1 MKVPE
6 FFVGKPV
13 SGLQTMLRVIAEYD
27 ESMPSVVPDGI
38 YGKDTMRAVTEFQ
51 RRYGL
56 AATGIT
62 DYDTWNAITAAFEDA
77 NVQLQQAQPLQIVLT
92 KKQVLLKGS
101 RNRQVLLVQSM
112 LAILRADY
120 PAMPQVQLSGVF
132 DDETEAAVRWVQ
144 KVGGYPQSGIMDK
157 QLWKLLAGLYR
168 LKVSDGEA
176 GEENAR
182 VSPQL
187 MPDSDMV
194 MEESPLQDD

>member
-77 NVQLQQAQPLQIVLT
+77 NVQLQQA
-92 KKQVLLKGS
+92 
-101 RNRQVLLVQSM
+101 
-112 LAILRADY
+112 
-120 PAMPQVQLSGVF
+120 
-132 DDETEAAVRWVQ
+132 
-144 KVGGYPQSGIMDK
+144 
-157 QLWKLLAGLYR
+157 
-168 LKVSDGEA
+168 
-176 GEENAR
+176 
-182 VSPQL
+182 
-187 MPDSDMV
+187 
-194 MEESPLQDD
+194 